1 MVERWFREITDKRIR
16 RGSSYNVASLIKA
29 INDYIQNHNQNPQVF
44 IWSATVKG
52 IMDKISKV
60 KKG

>member
-1 MVERWFREITDKRIR
+1 MVERWFREITDKRIH
-16 RGSSYNVASLIKA
+16 RGSFYNVPSLIKA
-29 INDYIQNHNQNPQVF
+29 INDYIQNHNQNPKIF

-60 KKG
+60 KKR